1 MKMKTGFLAALALFF
16 MALSSCGNDADE
28 DIFAPT
34 NTWVY
39 KDLTYGAHGQEAS
52 SLRCYLLFS
61 RGGYKIS
68 DLANLPKSSK
78 SEDQDQLKPGLT
90 VVIVPSSSSERGAL
104 TEILGNQY
112 FICKSFALNE
122 ETDGDDGF
130 RFKMTE
136 AKWNVFYIANVKS
149 LYPTQTSRA
158 PKELSTT
165 GYSEISG
172 ITGDAADAAER
183 ARENFSWKKLLLEI
197 LLMT

>member
-39 KDLTYGAHGQEAS
+39 KDLTYGAQGQEAS

-68 DLANLPKSSK
+68 DLANLPESSRNG
-78 SEDQDQLKPGLT
+78 DQLKPGLT

-104 TEILGNQY
+104 TTILGEHY

-172 ITGDAADAAER
+172 ITENAADVAER